1 MDLIA
6 QREKMRNRK
15 KVLEGHIRGLLA
27 QKDYDEYVMAL
38 AKGRYHELEI
48 TYYELFG
55 EDI

>member
-15 KVLEGHIRGLLA
+15 KVLEDHIRKLLA
-27 QKDYDEYVMAL
+27 KEDYDEYLVAL

-55 EDI
+55 EDE